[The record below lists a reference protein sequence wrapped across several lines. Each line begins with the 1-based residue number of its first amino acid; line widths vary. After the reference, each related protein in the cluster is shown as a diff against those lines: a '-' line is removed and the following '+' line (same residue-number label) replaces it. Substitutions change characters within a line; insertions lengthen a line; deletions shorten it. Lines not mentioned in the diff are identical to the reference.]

1 MNNVAIILIKL
12 YFNGKY
18 LGIICLYLIQSI
30 YNWRKI
36 KYRIKQIIL
45 MILIILVILVILII
59 QVIIQQI
66 MKHHLI
72 YNPGYNKKAINNPSN
87 KN

>member
-1 MNNVAIILIKL
+1 
-12 YFNGKY
+12 
-18 LGIICLYLIQSI
+18 
-30 YNWRKI
+30 
-36 KYRIKQIIL
+36 

-87 KN
+87 NK